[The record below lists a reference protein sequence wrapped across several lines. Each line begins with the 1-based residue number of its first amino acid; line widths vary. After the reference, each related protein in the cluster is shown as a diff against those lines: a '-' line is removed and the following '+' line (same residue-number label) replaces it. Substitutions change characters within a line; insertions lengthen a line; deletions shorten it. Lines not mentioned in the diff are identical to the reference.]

1 MMINIGHLLYLLD
14 EVKLDLMHILKSYI
28 KISLIIIRGQNEIQG
43 TYRVTLFQIQN
54 LESKM

>member
-1 MMINIGHLLYLLD
+1 MINMMMINIGHLLYLLD

-43 TYRVTLFQIQN
+43 T
-54 LESKM
+54 

>member
-28 KISLIIIRGQNEIQG
+28 KISLIIIRGQIEIPG
-43 TYRVTLFQIQN
+43 T
-54 LESKM
+54 